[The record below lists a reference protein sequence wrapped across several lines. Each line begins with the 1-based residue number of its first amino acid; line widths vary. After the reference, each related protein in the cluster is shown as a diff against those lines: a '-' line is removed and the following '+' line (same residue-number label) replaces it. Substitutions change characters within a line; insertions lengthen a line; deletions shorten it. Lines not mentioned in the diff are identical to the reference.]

1 MKDNRIKREMKESGG
16 GTIEKK
22 QDPLKVGKNSYK
34 LVMENDRVRVL
45 DLFLKSGDKVAM
57 HYHPDHVIYVLN
69 GGKAKLTSSGKT
81 DVMDMK
87 NGQAIFLKSLS
98 HDAENMGKTDLHL
111 LVVELKK

>member
-1 MKDNRIKREMKESGG
+1 M
-16 GTIEKK
+16 
-22 QDPLKVGKNSYK
+22 QDPLKAGKGFYK

-45 DLFLKSGDKVAM
+45 DLSLKPGDKVAM
-57 HYHPDHVIYVLN
+57 HHHPDHVIYVLN

-87 NGQAIFLKSLS
+87 NGLAIFLNALS
-98 HDAENMGKTDLHL
+98 HDAENTGKTDLHL

>member
-1 MKDNRIKREMKESGG
+1 M
-16 GTIEKK
+16 
-22 QDPLKVGKNSYK
+22 QDPLKAGKGFYK

-45 DLFLKSGDKVAM
+45 DLSLKPGDKVAM
-57 HYHPDHVIYVLN
+57 HHHPDHVIYVLN

-87 NGQAIFLKSLS
+87 NGQAMFLNALS
-98 HDAENMGKTDLHL
+98 HDAENTGKTALHL

>member
-1 MKDNRIKREMKESGG
+1 MK
-16 GTIEKK
+16 
-22 QDPLKVGKNSYK
+22 VAKNAYK

-45 DLFLKSGDKVAM
+45 DLFLKPGDKAVM
-57 HYHPDHVIYVLN
+57 HSHPDHVVYVLN

-87 NGQAIFLKSLS
+87 NGQAIFLKAQS
-98 HDAENMGKTDLHL
+98 HDAENTGKTDLHL